1 MRIMSKNYSGIKTG
15 HAPSDA
21 YFKKQP
27 IWFDSDIVKAW
38 ALGFIKGSI
47 ITCLLYTSDAAD
59 E

>member
-1 MRIMSKNYSGIKTG
+1 MSKNFFPLKTG
-15 HAPSDA
+15 HASSDA

-47 ITCLLYTSDAAD
+47 ITGLLIILFS
-59 E
+59 

>member
-38 ALGFIKGSI
+38 ALGFILGSI
-47 ITCLLYTSDAAD
+47 FTGLLILLL
-59 E
+59 